1 MKPIIGI
8 CTNYS
13 PLDELGLMT
22 KLGLP
27 GQEWQLLADDYIKGI
42 ERGGGVPVIIPI
54 LEQIENIVPLLGCL
68 DGIVFTG
75 GQDIEPRQYGQ
86 NAGKNL
92 GTISPERDS
101 QEIALAKKALYEME
115 IPVLGICRG
124 HQILNVAAGGTL
136 YSDIETQRVEAMNH
150 TCFHAPKH
158 HRAHEAEV
166 LEGTRMKDIFGQ
178 EILGINSYHHQA
190 IDRMGEGFKVSMV
203 AGDGIVEA
211 MEYPGERFVVSVQWH
226 PEMMVD
232 RCPEYLKLFSS
243 FVASCKK
250 EIKRTC
256 KAV

>member
-13 PLDELGLMT
+13 PLDELGLLT

-27 GQEWQLLADDYIKGI
+27 GQEWQLIADDYIKAI

-54 LEQIENIVPLLGCL
+54 VEQIENIEPLLACL

-86 NAGKNL
+86 SVGKNL
-92 GTISPERDS
+92 GVISPERDK
-101 QEIALAKKALYEME
+101 QEVALAKKVLNEMD

-136 YSDIETQRVEAMNH
+136 YSDIETQREESMNH

-158 HRAHEAEV
+158 HSAHEAKI
-166 LEGTRMKDIFGQ
+166 LDNTKLKAIFGCQ
-178 EILGINSYHHQA
+178 VLGVNSYHHQA
-190 IDRMGEGFKVSMV
+190 IDRIGSEFKVAMV
-203 AGDGIVEA
+203 ADDGIVEA
-211 MEYPGERFVVSVQWH
+211 MEYPGERFIVSVQWH

-232 RCPEYLKLFSS
+232 RCPEYLRLFNA
-243 FVASCKK
+243 FVMSCRD
-250 EIKRTC
+250 EINR
-256 KAV
+256 APSAE